1 METQSIIVL
10 IVAWLFVAVPA
21 IYFIFKGSS
30 GDCRKSEKRQTFWSA
45 VGALIFA
52 TSICLFIY
60 IKVSNNA

>member
-1 METQSIIVL
+1 M
-10 IVAWLFVAVPA
+10 AWLFVAVPA

-45 VGALIFA
+45 IGALVFA